1 MLLTPHLSD
10 RPAGWTSTPTP
21 AMPPPAPL
29 RGPQP
34 QPKPSAPV
42 RGPGSP
48 PPSRELQ
55 RLQKTGTAGLGG
67 TATTWRLRGGEGKR
81 RGAGCL
87 TRDIPPPPSATH
99 TPGAARASPPAP
111 GQISRE
117 AAAAASRERVV
128 RCGRRSAEK
137 DGAGAGSLPAAR
149 PPHPPPSPPLSF
161 PPPLPSSSCFP
172 SPAEEQEDAALRAAP
187 RCPFVA
193 AGDGRDP
200 TGTRRGAER

>member
-87 TRDIPPPPSATH
+87 TRDIRPPPPPH
-99 TPGAARASPPAP
+99 TPPAP
-111 GQISRE
+111 R
-117 AAAAASRERVV
+117 ARRPPPPAKSRERRRRRRRESGWCGAVG
-128 RCGRRSAEK
+128 GRRRRTEPEPVRS
-137 DGAGAGSLPAAR
+137 
-149 PPHPPPSPPLSF
+149 PPPARLT
-161 PPPLPSSSCFP
+161 PPLPSPLLSS
-172 SPAEEQEDAALRAAP
+172 AAP
-187 RCPFVA
+187 FLLLLPLPGRGTGGCRAPGRSPLPFRCCW
-193 AGDGRDP
+193 
-200 TGTRRGAER
+200 